1 MKHRMSPVPVQEE
14 NSAVPSKLVVGGKD
28 YEVVFIHCENSATCA
43 QELCR
48 ARRWCRQEER
58 WCVEI
63 LVYVTVDRSADPS
76 LQ

>member
-1 MKHRMSPVPVQEE
+1 MSPLPVQEE
-14 NSAVPSKLVVGGKD
+14 NSVVPSKLVVGGKD
-28 YEVVFIHCENSATCA
+28 YEVVFIHCENLATCA